1 MNWNAYDDDWNKKNS
16 EFSEYE
22 VVSDGGYNVSN
33 CMRAVAE
40 PLLISHFG
48 EGIIEEVFKRYQ
60 EILTDYMSKEKTE
73 FINVTLYVTRNA

>member
-1 MNWNAYDDDWNKKNS
+1 MMIGTKKNS